1 MLSFSPSKQGVIERD
16 GAELIGF
23 SPSHPSRG
31 LLGPHTTSEPSA
43 PLRDFDTVLAIG
55 REAWLASPAGK
66 VRKAI
71 AKAVVLA
78 DQLQNRVEEVGIALT
93 RGDGSE
99 AAVIRMNA
107 ALLDLRLMVGDVEAL
122 ARIVEASR

>member
-1 MLSFSPSKQGVIERD
+1 MLSFSPSKQGVIKRD
-16 GAELIGF
+16 GAELIEF

-43 PLRDFDTVLAIG
+43 PVRDFDTVLAIG
-55 REAWLASPAGK
+55 REAWLASPTGK
-66 VRKAI
+66 ARKAI
-71 AKAVVLA
+71 AKADRLAADLSRRLA
-78 DQLQNRVEEVGIALT
+78 DVATALS